1 MSYSRSKAR
10 RCAIQALY
18 QWQMTGQ
25 DVEEIIEQYRTDQ
38 DMAKVDTP
46 YFEELL
52 RQVVLRIHELD
63 EHLQPIL
70 DRPVREVDPVEAAI
84 LRMSTYELAGH
95 LDVPYRVV
103 INEAIE
109 LAKTFGAVNGH
120 KYVNGILD
128 KLASELRPQEVA
140 EKKTLTKKNK
150 NKYSASA

>member
-10 RCAIQALY
+10 RYAMQALY

-38 DMAKVDTP
+38 DMAKVDAP

-63 EHLQPIL
+63 EHLKPIL
-70 DRPVREVDPVEAAI
+70 DRPIREVDPVEAAI
-84 LRMSTYELAGH
+84 LRLSTYELAGH
-95 LDVPYRVV
+95 TDVPYRVV
-103 INEAIE
+103 INEAVE
-109 LAKTFGAVNGH
+109 LAKKFGAVNGH

-128 KLASELRPQEVA
+128 KLASELRPHEVA
-140 EKKTLTKKNK
+140 EKKRIIKNNNK
-150 NKYSASA
+150 NSASA